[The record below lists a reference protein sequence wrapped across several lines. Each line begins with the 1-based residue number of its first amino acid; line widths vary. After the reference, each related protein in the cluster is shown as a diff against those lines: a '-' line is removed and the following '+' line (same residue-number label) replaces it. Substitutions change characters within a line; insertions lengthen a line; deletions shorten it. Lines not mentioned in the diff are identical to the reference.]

1 MLQGERRAE
10 APHQPLPAQLFP
22 RKTPSLQRRGESARE
37 KEHRARG
44 REAPE
49 AVHKGR
55 QGPPARTG
63 PGGARTERPKVTC
76 ALDAEEG

>member
-22 RKTPSLQRRGESARE
+22 RKTPSLQRGESARE
-37 KEHRARG
+37 EHRARE

-55 QGPPARTG
+55 QKPPARTG

-76 ALDAEEG
+76 ALDAKDG